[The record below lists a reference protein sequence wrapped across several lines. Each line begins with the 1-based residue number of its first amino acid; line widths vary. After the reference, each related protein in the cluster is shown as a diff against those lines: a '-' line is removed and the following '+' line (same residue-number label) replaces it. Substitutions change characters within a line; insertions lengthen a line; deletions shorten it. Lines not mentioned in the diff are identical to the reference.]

1 MEALSHF
8 LAKNKATR
16 NMFYK
21 GQLIRDNSVN
31 FRKTKGQ
38 TLVSFKILRDTI
50 SIRRVQVFFFLGAG
64 LKNKTHVE
72 FLYSSGDNYS
82 LELELF

>member
-1 MEALSHF
+1 
-8 LAKNKATR
+8 
-16 NMFYK
+16 MFYK

-50 SIRRVQVFFFLGAG
+50 SIRRVQVFFFGSG

-82 LELELF
+82 LELLLL

>member
-1 MEALSHF
+1 
-8 LAKNKATR
+8 
-16 NMFYK
+16 MFYK

-50 SIRRVQVFFFLGAG
+50 SIRRVQVFFWVLAS
-64 LKNKTHVE
+64 KTKHMLSFYIPVE
-72 FLYSSGDNYS
+72 TIIA
-82 LELELF
+82 